1 VELAESSTESQVAET
16 VSDAARTPDEGV
28 AEALSATRATMPC
41 EPAAGS
47 LSMVLQVVP
56 LLQKVSLCA
65 AVVSQKIS
73 TNPSLP
79 TSTDDVAVSITGL
92 SGPTA
97 VGRPVLR
104 PTPSQLTWMAL
115 DVMVPARAGAVGAGG
130 DTNALNECTPPAA
143 LYPTRQRLDCMQAPA
158 RVPVVWSKISMA
170 DSVPDTLAEAVA
182 VRITLSPERGDER
195 SADSV
200 RLPPRGAMAATDD
213 CGTLG
218 ITGDGRSATFDL
230 PAGEVGGVSVGSSQA
245 AGVLRA
251 AFTGSPG
258 QGVKPSGTDGWP
270 GLAGATPD
278 TSHAAPGPD
287 PGHRFAPGGRAR
299 VGACMAL
306 RGPEGARKPRVNAR
320 PLAGATARAMMLR

>member
-1 VELAESSTESQVAET
+1 MPMLQGVSVRSTLDVALRYTVPPECRSVELAESSTESQVADT
-16 VSDAARTPDEGV
+16 VSDAARTPDEGG
-28 AEALSATRATMPC
+28 AEEQSAKKATMPC

-47 LSMVLQVVP
+47 LSMVLQIVP
-56 LLQKVSLCA
+56 LLQKVSLCP

-97 VGRPVLR
+97 VGMPVLR

-115 DVMVPARAGAVGAGG
+115 EVIVPARAGAVGAGG
-130 DTNALNECTPPAA
+130 VTNALNECTPPAT

-182 VRITLSPERGDER
+182 VRITLSPARGDER

-200 RLPPRGAMAATDD
+200 RLPARGAMAATDD

-218 ITGDGRSATFDL
+218 ITRDGRSATFDL
-230 PAGEVGGVSVGSSQA
+230 PAGEVGAARAWWRYA
-245 AGVLRA
+245 AGVGRA
-251 AFTGSPG
+251 ALTGAPG
-258 QGVKPSGTDGWP
+258 QRGKPSGT
-270 GLAGATPD
+270 
-278 TSHAAPGPD
+278 AASPS
-287 PGHRFAPGGRAR
+287 
-299 VGACMAL
+299 
-306 RGPEGARKPRVNAR
+306 
-320 PLAGATARAMMLR
+320 